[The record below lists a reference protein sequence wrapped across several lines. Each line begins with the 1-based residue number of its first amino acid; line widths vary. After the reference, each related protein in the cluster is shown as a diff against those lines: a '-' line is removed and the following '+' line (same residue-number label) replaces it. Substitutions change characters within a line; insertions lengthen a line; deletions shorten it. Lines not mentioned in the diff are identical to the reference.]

1 MKVHSAPPPFD
12 LLGQTAVIG
21 GHNRKDQIL
30 YNVSSHWATDKNC
43 FYIIPR
49 FSAFFNTLR
58 VVADKKFA
66 NANIIFPQ

>member
-12 LLGQTAVIG
+12 LLDQTAVSG

-30 YNVSSHWATDKNC
+30 YNVSSHWVTDKNR

-49 FSAFFNTLR
+49 FSAIFNTLR
-58 VVADKKFA
+58 AFAGKKFV
-66 NANIIFPQ
+66 NANFFSQ